1 MVRKVQKN
9 LKHLDC
15 VDIQLFACR
24 YFIQIL
30 IPVIETQLGSIS
42 KNENNILLPA
52 KQFKSERLQVDYKDH
67 ENQKSWAHDFDLVS
81 RRKFVIKKDNSAKTA
96 EHLL

>member
-52 KQFKSERLQVDYKDH
+52 KQFESERLQVDYKDH
-67 ENQKSWAHDFDLVS
+67 EN
-81 RRKFVIKKDNSAKTA
+81 
-96 EHLL
+96 